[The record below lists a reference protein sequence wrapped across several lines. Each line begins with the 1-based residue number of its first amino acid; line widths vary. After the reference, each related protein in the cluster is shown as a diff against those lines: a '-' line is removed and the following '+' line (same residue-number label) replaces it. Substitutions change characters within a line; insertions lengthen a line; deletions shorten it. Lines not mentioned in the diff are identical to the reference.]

1 MELAAAA
8 SRKFVRAPLTR
19 LWDASHAETGRFGQ
33 RRLECEVAFP
43 GKGAPVIPNE
53 RLRHHRLQRGWTLDG
68 VAQRL
73 DALAPTVGKKHLGVN
88 GTMVGRWERGE
99 RQPRGICRGLLA
111 TLYETTTQD
120 LGLYE
125 PATSEKVLE
134 EMQRRAFLQN
144 VGVTAGFAVTSV
156 AVQPWER
163 LSAALRQ
170 PSRLDREIVTELEH
184 VTVTLE
190 GLESQVSPKALLG
203 PVVGHLD
210 TLTSLLKGVPR
221 PSLHQQLCSLAGETA
236 GLAGWLTWD
245 LEDRKAAGAYFR
257 AGIQAAQEADDKALG
272 AYLVGSSCV
281 QPAYRER
288 PYARLRRLE
297 GRTHG
302 FARADA
308 SPSTRAWLETLEAE
322 AHALAGDTSN
332 CLRVFDEAEAA
343 MSRAGGEDESRRP
356 RLAFFDPDRLAGERG
371 VALARLGQPDAAQ
384 EVLQPALASLDPSVV
399 KTRPRLLAALATA
412 HVQQGDVDRAC
423 ELGAE
428 ALGIAAQQ
436 EVQTNL
442 RDVRKLRLDLEP
454 WRDSQAVKDFDEQL
468 RAVGF

>member
-1 MELAAAA
+1 M
-8 SRKFVRAPLTR
+8 
-19 LWDASHAETGRFGQ
+19 
-33 RRLECEVAFP
+33 
-43 GKGAPVIPNE
+43 PNE

-73 DALAPTVGKKHLGVN
+73 DALAPTVGRKHLGVN

-99 RQPRGICRGLLA
+99 RQPRGIYRGLLA
-111 TLYETTTQD
+111 VLYETTTEA
-120 LGLYE
+120 LGLYQ
-125 PATSEKVLE
+125 PTTSERVIE
-134 EMQRRAFLQN
+134 EMQRRAFLQHMGAAA
-144 VGVTAGFAVTSV
+144 GVAVTSV
-156 AVQPWER
+156 AMEPWER

-170 PSRLDREIVTELEH
+170 PGRLDREIVSELEH

-257 AGIQAAQEADDKALG
+257 TGIQAAQEADDRALG

-288 PYARLRRLE
+288 PSARLRRLE
-297 GRTHG
+297 GHTHG

-308 SPSTRAWLETLEAE
+308 TPSTQAWLVTLEAE
-322 AHALAGDTSN
+322 AHALMGDERAT
-332 CLRVFDEAEAA
+332 LRAMDEAEAI
-343 MSRAGGEDESRRP
+343 MSRAADDGVSQRP
-356 RLAFFDPDRLAGERG
+356 RVVFFNRAYLTGERG
-371 VALARLGQPDAAQ
+371 VALARLDKPDAAQ
-384 EVLQPALASLDPSVV
+384 DVLASALASLEPEAM
-399 KTRPRLLAALATA
+399 KTRPRLLTALATS
-412 HVQQGDVDRAC
+412 HVRQGNIEEAC
-423 ELGAE
+423 QLGAD
-428 ALGIAAQQ
+428 ALGLATQQ
-436 EVQTNL
+436 EVAPNL
-442 RDVRKLRLDLEP
+442 QDVRKLRVELEP
-454 WRDSQAVKDFDEQL
+454 WRDSAPVRRLDERL
-468 RAVGF
+468 ALAG

>member
-1 MELAAAA
+1 M
-8 SRKFVRAPLTR
+8 
-19 LWDASHAETGRFGQ
+19 
-33 RRLECEVAFP
+33 
-43 GKGAPVIPNE
+43 PNE

-73 DALAPTVGKKHLGVN
+73 DALAPTVGRKHLGVN

-99 RQPRGICRGLLA
+99 RQPRGIYRGLLA
-111 TLYETTTQD
+111 VLYETTTEA
-120 LGLYE
+120 LGLYQ
-125 PATSEKVLE
+125 PTTSERVIE
-134 EMQRRAFLQN
+134 EMQRRAFLQHMGAAA
-144 VGVTAGFAVTSV
+144 GVAVTSV
-156 AVQPWER
+156 AMEPWER

-170 PSRLDREIVTELEH
+170 PGRLDREIVSELEH

-257 AGIQAAQEADDKALG
+257 TGIQAAQEADDRALG

-288 PYARLRRLE
+288 PPARLRRLE
-297 GRTHG
+297 GHTHG

-308 SPSTRAWLETLEAE
+308 TPSTQAWLVTLEAE
-322 AHALAGDTSN
+322 AHALMGDERAT
-332 CLRVFDEAEAA
+332 LRAMDEAEAI
-343 MSRAGGEDESRRP
+343 MSRAADDGVSQRP
-356 RLAFFDPDRLAGERG
+356 RVVFFNRAYLTGERG
-371 VALARLGQPDAAQ
+371 VALARLDKPDAAQ
-384 EVLQPALASLDPSVV
+384 DVLASALASLEPEAM
-399 KTRPRLLAALATA
+399 KTRPRLLTALATS
-412 HVQQGDVDRAC
+412 HVRQGNIEEAC
-423 ELGAE
+423 QLGAD
-428 ALGIAAQQ
+428 ALGLATQQ
-436 EVQTNL
+436 EVAPNL
-442 RDVRKLRLDLEP
+442 QDVRKLRVELEP
-454 WRDSQAVKDFDEQL
+454 WRDSAPVRRLDERL
-468 RAVGF
+468 ALAG

>member
-1 MELAAAA
+1 M
-8 SRKFVRAPLTR
+8 
-19 LWDASHAETGRFGQ
+19 
-33 RRLECEVAFP
+33 
-43 GKGAPVIPNE
+43 PNE

-73 DALAPTVGKKHLGVN
+73 DALAPTVGRKHLGVN

-99 RQPRGICRGLLA
+99 RQPRGIYRGLLA
-111 TLYETTTQD
+111 VLYETTTEA
-120 LGLYE
+120 LGLYQ
-125 PATSEKVLE
+125 PTTSERVIE
-134 EMQRRAFLQN
+134 EMQRRAFLQHMGAAA
-144 VGVTAGFAVTSV
+144 GVAVTSV
-156 AVQPWER
+156 AMEPWER

-170 PSRLDREIVTELEH
+170 PGRLDREIVSELEH

-257 AGIQAAQEADDKALG
+257 TGIQAAQEADDRALG

-288 PYARLRRLE
+288 PPARLRRLE
-297 GRTHG
+297 GHTHG

-308 SPSTRAWLETLEAE
+308 TPSTQAWLVTLEAE
-322 AHALAGDTSN
+322 AHALMGDERAT
-332 CLRVFDEAEAA
+332 LRAMDEAEAI
-343 MSRAGGEDESRRP
+343 MSRAADDGVSQRP
-356 RLAFFDPDRLAGERG
+356 RVVFFNRAYLTGERG
-371 VALARLGQPDAAQ
+371 VALARLDKPDAAQ
-384 EVLQPALASLDPSVV
+384 DVLASALASLEPEAM
-399 KTRPRLLAALATA
+399 KTRPRLLTALATS
-412 HVQQGDVDRAC
+412 HVRQGNIEEAC
-423 ELGAE
+423 QLGGD
-428 ALGIAAQQ
+428 ALGLATQQ
-436 EVQTNL
+436 EVAPNL
-442 RDVRKLRLDLEP
+442 QDVRKLRVELEP
-454 WRDSQAVKDFDEQL
+454 WRDSAPVRRLDERL
-468 RAVGF
+468 ALAG